1 MASRPDEPD
10 GRGPARC
17 GTAYWLAVPEV
28 RTKPA
33 LGEPAILSV
42 AGPASDGRWAVS
54 SFRVARRFAR
64 PTNRPCHPAA
74 PNAHALPVGWL
85 RFPVVEELR
94 WRGRGADHRVQ
105 SSIVRPGT
113 FSKSD
118 AFAVSTVAPSTSAML
133 AIRRSIVPMRI
144 RCFRKSSKHVWA

>member
-1 MASRPDEPD
+1 MSPFA
-10 GRGPARC
+10 
-17 GTAYWLAVPEV
+17 
-28 RTKPA
+28 
-33 LGEPAILSV
+33 
-42 AGPASDGRWAVS
+42 
-54 SFRVARRFAR
+54 VARRAPLRTANKVGRATR
-64 PTNRPCHPAA
+64 PRREP

-85 RFPVVEELR
+85 RFPVIDELR
-94 WRGRGADHRVQ
+94 RRGHGADHRVQ

-144 RCFRKSSKHVWA
+144 R